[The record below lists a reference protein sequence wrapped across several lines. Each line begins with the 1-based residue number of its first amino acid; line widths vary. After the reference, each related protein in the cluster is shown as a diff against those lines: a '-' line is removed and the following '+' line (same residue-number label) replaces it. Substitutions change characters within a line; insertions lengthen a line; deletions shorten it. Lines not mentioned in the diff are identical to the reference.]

1 LSDEGGEKTEEPTS
15 KKLDDAR
22 KKGQVWKSKDLTGA
36 LVFMVGFFTM
46 AATFPLTYQ
55 HYRQVLYQAFAT
67 VSMRPITEEMIY
79 ANVFEG
85 LYLVVLLTLPPAFAG
100 AAIGGLSDFLQVG
113 SLFTF
118 EPIMPKL
125 DKLNPIEGLKN
136 LFSKKQLVE
145 LLKSTAKLG
154 ITAYVAYGVVKGE
167 LRLIIASA
175 RAEPDLIML
184 AAGAVI
190 YKLTTRVAMVFMLFA
205 IFDVWWQ
212 HRSFMKD
219 MMMTKDEVKREYKE
233 SEGDPH
239 HKAKRKEMHQ
249 EILEGAAMENVAD
262 ADVVVTNPD
271 HYAVALRYQR
281 ETDGAPRIVCKGL
294 DARAQRI
301 KAIAAESGVTEV
313 RNVPL
318 AHALYRVDVG
328 QEIPEALYDAVA
340 EVMNFVYAE
349 QQRREAAASRE
360 LS

>member
-1 LSDEGGEKTEEPTS
+1 MADEGGEKTEEPTP

-22 KKGQVWKSKDLTGA
+22 RKGQVWKSRDLTGA

-55 HYRQVLYQAFAT
+55 HYKEVLFQAFAA
-67 VSMRPITEEMIY
+67 VQLKEITPEVI
-79 ANVFEG
+79 AALVFQG
-85 LYLVVLLTLPPAFAG
+85 LYLVVLLTMPPAMAG
-100 AAIGGLSDFLQVG
+100 AIVGGLGDFLQVG
-113 SLFTF
+113 SLFTL
-118 EPIMPKL
+118 EPLMPKL
-125 DKLNPIEGLKN
+125 EKLNPIEGLKN

-145 LLKSTAKLG
+145 LLKSTLKMVLS
-154 ITAYVAYGVVKGE
+154 AYIAYSVVRGE
-167 LRLIIASA
+167 LRLIVTSA
-175 RAEPDLIML
+175 RAEPDLIMM
-184 AAGAVI
+184 AAGAVL
-190 YKLTTRVAMVFMLFA
+190 YKLTTRIALLFILFA

-249 EILEGAAMENVAD
+249 EILEGAMMDEVAD
-262 ADVVVTNPD
+262 ADVIVTNPT
-271 HYAVALRYQR
+271 HYAVALRYDSGEDQ
-281 ETDGAPRIVCKGL
+281 APRVVAKGL
-294 DARAQRI
+294 DARAEQI
-301 KAIAAESGVTEV
+301 KKLAAKAGVTEV

-340 EVMNFVYAE
+340 EVLNFVWAE
-349 QQRREAAASRE
+349 EKRRTGAKPQA
-360 LS
+360 